1 MKWPASVTLIRHGQS
16 EYNILRQAKEGD
28 PIYQA
33 FKRAFE
39 NAPDAPET
47 KALALE
53 VRQKFALGV
62 SDHETCLTDEG
73 EKQALQTGR
82 SLAGLSKQM
91 VQPDIIFCS
100 PYLRA
105 RSTLSW
111 LKAGWALGAVKVVTE
126 DRIREQE
133 HGLALLYNDW
143 RVFQTVHPEQRELR
157 EMQGSYWYQYPQGE
171 SVSQVRDRTRDVLS
185 MLIRECAG
193 QHVLLVTHHLTILS
207 FRANLERLTPEQFI
221 HLDEH
226 EKPVNC
232 GVTRYECDPERGKN
246 GKLILRYYNQRL
258 Y

>member
-1 MKWPASVTLIRHGQS
+1 MKWPVSVTLIRHGQS
-16 EYNILRQAKEGD
+16 EYNNLRQAKEGD

-39 NAPDAPET
+39 SAPDAPET

-62 SDHETCLTDEG
+62 SDYQTRLTKEG
-73 EKQALQTGR
+73 TKQAFQTGV
-82 SLAGLSKQM
+82 SLSDQM
-91 VQPDIIFCS
+91 RQPDIIFCS
-100 PYLRA
+100 PYWRA
-105 RSTLSW
+105 LSTLGW
-111 LKAGWALGAVKVVTE
+111 LKAGWSRLRMKVVTE

-143 RVFQTVHPEQRELR
+143 RVFQTIHPEQRELR

-232 GVTRYECDPERGKN
+232 GVTRYECDPKQGKN
-246 GKLILRYYNQRL
+246 GKLVLKFYNQRL